1 MTEEQE
7 IAVNDA
13 AAAYART
20 NPNPM
25 SRLIFWSQ
33 AKDRERQWEATAT
46 RHIDRDLECYEYQC
60 AHGLEPYPYLVKKYG
75 DPEVPWAYR
84 LPDHLIH
91 TPVDASIPSVV

>member
-13 AAAYART
+13 AAAYARISHD
-20 NPNPM
+20 PKA
-25 SRLIFWSQ
+25 RLIFWSQ
-33 AKDRERQWEATAT
+33 AKDRERQWEAAAT

-75 DPEVPWAYR
+75 DPKVPWSYR
-84 LPDHLIH
+84 QPDHLI
-91 TPVDASIPSVV
+91 TPPVDGGIPSVV